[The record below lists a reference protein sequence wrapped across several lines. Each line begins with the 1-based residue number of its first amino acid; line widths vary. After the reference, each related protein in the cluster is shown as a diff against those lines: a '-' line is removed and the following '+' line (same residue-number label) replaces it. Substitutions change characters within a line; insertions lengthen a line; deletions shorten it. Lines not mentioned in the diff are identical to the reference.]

1 MQKCFDKL
9 RKYLQM
15 LHVNIWERVY
25 WTFLLGFIYV
35 SMHIEGWTSLE
46 QETSMF

>member
-1 MQKCFDKL
+1 
-9 RKYLQM
+9 
-15 LHVNIWERVY
+15 
-25 WTFLLGFIYV
+25 V